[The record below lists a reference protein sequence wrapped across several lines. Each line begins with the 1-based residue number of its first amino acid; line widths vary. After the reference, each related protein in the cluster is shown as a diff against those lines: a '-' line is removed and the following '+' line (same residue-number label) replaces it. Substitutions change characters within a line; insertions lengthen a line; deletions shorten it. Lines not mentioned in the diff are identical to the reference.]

1 MQIIRTCPAKVY
13 PKFTG
18 LLNSIQYGLYDRI
31 YRSDLLLHIILDS
44 TSEDI
49 SPSVIELKHQYYIDI
64 DKITR
69 SMSYYLHIRR
79 TELLQEVQNR
89 NYRYQSENQM
99 ITYG

>member
-1 MQIIRTCPAKVY
+1 MQIIRTCPAKY
-13 PKFTG
+13 IQN
-18 LLNSIQYGLYDRI
+18 LQNYLNSIQYGLYERI
-31 YRSDLLLHIILDS
+31 YRSDLLVHIILDS

-64 DKITR
+64 EKITR

-89 NYRYQSENQM
+89 N
-99 ITYG
+99 